1 MERTR
6 DAASL
11 SLYQSAAK
19 SPEEGHCRRR
29 TSVVLQFALW
39 LYHARGTPIPNGAVR
54 HNGLLCHYGWYHL
67 PGRLYRHSHRRQ
79 IGRPIWPT
87 PCMPSGWLSPVGSD
101 AVLRHSYQ
109 RSNLFCHIRAGQP
122 GWWISQCI
130 PLLFSAM

>member
-39 LYHARGTPIPNGAVR
+39 LYHAVV
-54 HNGLLCHYGWYHL
+54 L
-67 PGRLYRHSHRRQ
+67 PSLMEQYDIMAYYAIMGGITS
-79 IGRPIWPT
+79 W
-87 PCMPSGWLSPVGSD
+87 
-101 AVLRHSYQ
+101 
-109 RSNLFCHIRAGQP
+109 
-122 GWWISQCI
+122 
-130 PLLFSAM
+130 